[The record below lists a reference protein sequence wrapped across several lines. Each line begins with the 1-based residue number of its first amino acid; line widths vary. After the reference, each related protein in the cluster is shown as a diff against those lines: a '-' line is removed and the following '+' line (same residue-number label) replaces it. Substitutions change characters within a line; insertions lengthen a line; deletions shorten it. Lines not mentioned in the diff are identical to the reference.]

1 MASDFTYFRRVEFSD
16 TDTAGLIHFSA
27 MLRYMEEA
35 EHAFYR
41 SLGLPGYEW
50 TEDQVFGIPR
60 VLVTCEFLAP
70 LRYGEEVEVYLVVRE
85 VRTKAI
91 RYEARF
97 TREDESERTL
107 VARGAMTVVC
117 ATRKHGER
125 DWVGTEIPQDL
136 RDQINPVS

>member
-16 TDTAGLIHFSA
+16 TDTAGLIHFSS

-97 TREDESERTL
+97 TREDESGRTL
-107 VARGAMTVVC
+107 VAQGAMTVVC
-117 ATRKHGER
+117 ATRRHGER
-125 DWVGTEIPQDL
+125 DWVGTEIPKDL
-136 RDQINPVS
+136 RNQIDPVS

>member
-1 MASDFTYFRRVEFSD
+1 MAFDFKLRRQVEFSD
-16 TDTAGLIHFSA
+16 TDMAGIVHFS
-27 MLRYMEEA
+27 RYFQYMEA
-35 EHAFYR
+35 TEHAFYR

-91 RYEARF
+91 RYEAHF